1 MEYLPGLGSFLALML
16 VNIPY
21 TARMGRGNY
30 LDICLSGGY

>member
-21 TARMGRGNY
+21 TARNGQGET
-30 LDICLSGGY
+30 I